1 MTVLKVE
8 LADIAFALD
17 SMLAAVALAV
27 TFPELGDFH
36 VGGINGGQFIVM
48 LLGGIIGLDYY
59 AFCCTTVCCAIGEI
73 SIHSKQQHFLLS
85 DGSASNWSS

>member
-27 TFPELGDFH
+27 TLPELGNFRYWWH
-36 VGGINGGQFIVM
+36 
-48 LLGGIIGLDYY
+48 
-59 AFCCTTVCCAIGEI
+59 
-73 SIHSKQQHFLLS
+73 
-85 DGSASNWSS
+85 